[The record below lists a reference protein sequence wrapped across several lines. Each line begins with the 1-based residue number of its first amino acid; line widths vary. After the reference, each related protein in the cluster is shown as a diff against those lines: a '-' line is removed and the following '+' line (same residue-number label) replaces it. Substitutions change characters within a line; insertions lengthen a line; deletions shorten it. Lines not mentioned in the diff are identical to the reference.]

1 MPTRRGEARTFSPV
15 VALCAVALLAIGN
28 GCAHQTHVNP
38 ADVRNQFT
46 GPSTRGLTQPFYDPD
61 VQAFCDP
68 PIGWKPDV
76 LKQNA
81 THVHQVWHSPTG
93 ATAYGVIHFKLPL
106 PVGEN
111 LALQGFM
118 AHMKETEGQATLIEQ
133 HHDAQLPGIRFV
145 AEGGKYR
152 IRANLIV
159 GDWEGWAIYAGTFVS
174 QKPIESELDEAVRA
188 REHTRVGVLDIDR
201 PN

>member
-1 MPTRRGEARTFSPV
+1 MLTRRGEARLFFPLAEWSV
-15 VALCAVALLAIGN
+15 IALLAICG
-28 GCAHQTHVNP
+28 GCAHQNRVDPKQIN
-38 ADVRNQFT
+38 AQFT
-46 GPSTRGLTQPFYDPD
+46 GPTTRGLTTPFYDPD

-68 PIGWKPDV
+68 PIGWKPDA

-81 THVHQVWHSPTG
+81 THVHQVWHSPSG

-118 AHMKETEGQATLIEQ
+118 AHMKETEGEATLIER
-133 HHDAQLPGIRFV
+133 HDDPQLPGIRFV

-159 GDWEGWAIYAGTFVS
+159 GDWEGWAIYAGTFVH
-174 QKPIESELDEAVRA
+174 QKPVESELDAAIRA
-188 REHTRVGVLDIDR
+188 REHTRVGILDIDR